1 MKVVVT
7 GGGGYVGYHVGWV
20 IARGGHEV
28 TLLDIAA
35 PDPEWATTAP
45 EALRD
50 ALPDGFWP
58 GEVKQ
63 GSLEHVEC
71 DVTDLTSLTRLMKG
85 AAAVIHT
92 ASYGVSGKEQLS
104 PHFDKQEKVN
114 VEGTRAVL
122 SAALATG
129 VRALVYT
136 STYNVV
142 FGGKE
147 VRAGDE
153 SAPIYPLHA
162 HADHYSRTK
171 AIAEMLVLMANGRR
185 NVAGASSSSSSSEDP
200 SASSATLLRTCS
212 LRLNG
217 VMGLGERRHSR
228 RVIDAFRS
236 SLLIFTYGRKDAIV
250 DFVGIQNVVQAHVK
264 AMMSLLGEQTLV
276 PCQTSPG
283 PSSVPCDPLSPPCSP
298 STVSGHAFFISDGK
312 PVNHFEYF
320 RPWFEGLGYD
330 FPAMNLPFVFILVF
344 AYLQEFVYRGVH
356 RVFPFTPFVTPAEA
370 YKSGIAHYF
379 SCKKAEAMFG
389 YTPTRPND
397 QTQAV
402 EYYVRKGFSKSKS
415 AGLSTLFV
423 LLMAVLCL
431 LVGVVLFMC
440 C

>member
-7 GGGGYVGYHVGWV
+7 GGGGYVGYHVGWA

-28 TLLDIAA
+28 SLLDVAA

-45 EALRD
+45 EALHD
-50 ALPDGFWP
+50 ALPDDFWT
-58 GEVKQ
+58 GEVSQ
-63 GSLEHVEC
+63 GSLEHVMC

-104 PHFDKQEKVN
+104 PHFDQQERVN

-142 FGGKE
+142 FGGEE

-153 SAPIYPLHA
+153 STPIFPLHA

-171 AIAEMLVLMANGRR
+171 AIAEMLVLMANGR
-185 NVAGASSSSSSSEDP
+185 VGAAAGSSPALDGP
-200 SASSATLLRTCS
+200 SAPPAAPLRTCS

-228 RVIDAFRS
+228 RVIEAFRS
-236 SLLIFTYGRKDAIV
+236 GLLIFTYGRKDAIV

-264 AMMSLLGEQTLV
+264 AMVALLREQTAA
-276 PCQTSPG
+276 PSEASPG
-283 PSSVPCDPLSPPCSP
+283 PPSVPCDPLSPPCS
-298 STVSGHAFFISDGK
+298 SSSVAGHAFFISEGR

-320 RPWFEGLGYD
+320 RPWFDGLGHA
-330 FPAMNLPFVFILVF
+330 FPVLNLPFAFILAF
-344 AYLQEFVYRGVH
+344 AYLQEFVYRLVYWL
-356 RVFPFTPFVTPAEA
+356 FPFTPFVTPAEA

-379 SCKKAEAMFG
+379 SCRKAELMFG
-389 YTPTRPND
+389 YRPTRPND

-402 EYYVRKGFSKSKS
+402 EYYVRKGYVRSSPK
-415 AGLSTLFV
+415 GMSTLAV
-423 LLMAVLCL
+423 ILVAVLCL
-431 LVGVVLFMC
+431 LFGLVLFKC
-440 C
+440 Q

>member
-7 GGGGYVGYHVGWV
+7 GGGGYVGYHVGWA

-28 TLLDIAA
+28 VLLDVAA

-45 EALRD
+45 EALHD
-50 ALPDGFWP
+50 ALPDDFWTADVT
-58 GEVKQ
+58 E
-63 GSLEHVEC
+63 GSLEHVKC

-114 VEGTRAVL
+114 VGGTRAVL

-142 FGGKE
+142 FGGE
-147 VRAGDE
+147 AVRAGDE
-153 SAPIYPLHA
+153 SAPIFPLHA

-171 AIAEMLVLMANGRR
+171 AIAEMLVLMANGRL
-185 NVAGASSSSSSSEDP
+185 
-200 SASSATLLRTCS
+200 SASSPSPSADGLHAPPPAPLRTCS

-228 RVIDAFRS
+228 RVIEAFRS
-236 SLLIFTYGRKDAIV
+236 GLLIFTYGRKDDIV

-264 AMMSLLGEQTLV
+264 AMVALLREQAV
-276 PCQTSPG
+276 APSEAPPG
-283 PSSVPCDPLSPPCSP
+283 PPSVPCDPLSPPCS
-298 STVSGHAFFISDGK
+298 SSSVSGHAFFINDGR

-320 RPWFEGLGYD
+320 RPWFDGLGHA
-330 FPAMNLPFVFILVF
+330 FPALSLPFAVILAF
-344 AYLQEFVYRGVH
+344 AYLQEFVYRLVYWM
-356 RVFPFTPFVTPAEA
+356 FPFTPFVTPAEA

-379 SCKKAEAMFG
+379 SCRKAEVMFG
-389 YTPTRPND
+389 YRPTRPND

-402 EYYVRKGFSKSKS
+402 EYYVRKGYFRSSSKGTSP
-415 AGLSTLFV
+415 LSVILV
-423 LLMAVLCL
+423 AVLCL
-431 LVGVVLFMC
+431 FVGLVLFLC
-440 C
+440 CH